1 MNLII
6 DVGNTR
12 VKVALFE
19 GDTIYS
25 LDSFD
30 LRSLLSQL
38 QEICNLHAVERA
50 IISTVANIEANDLDE
65 IKKMFP
71 TIVLNHQTKVPFTN
85 NYATKNT
92 LGVDRIA
99 LAAAA
104 VKNYPDKNVLVIDA
118 GTCITADFVTS
129 EGVFLGGTISPG
141 ILMRYRALH
150 HFTDK
155 LPELQRIEN
164 VRLVGDSTE
173 NSIHSGV
180 INGVVYEIKGIIE
193 EHKLIYD
200 KITVVLTGG
209 DAIFLAKRF
218 KSSIFANPI
227 FLMEGLNYILTQ
239 NSKND

>member
-19 GDTIYS
+19 DDTIRS

-30 LRSLLSQL
+30 LGNILIQL
-38 QEICNLHAVERA
+38 QNISNLHTVERA
-50 IISTVANIEANDLDE
+50 IISTVANIDTNDLDQIE
-65 IKKMFP
+65 KMFP
-71 TIVLNHQTKVPFTN
+71 VTVLNHQTKVPFKN

-99 LAAAA
+99 LAASA
-104 VKNYPDKNVLVIDA
+104 VNNFPNENVLVIDA
-118 GTCITADFVTS
+118 GSCVTADFVTE
-129 EGVFLGGTISPG
+129 EGVFLGGAISPG
-141 ILMRYRALH
+141 ILMRYKSLH

-155 LPELQRIEN
+155 LPELRRTDEVSLIGN
-164 VRLVGDSTE
+164 STN
-173 NSIHSGV
+173 NSVHSGV
-180 INGVVYEIKGIIE
+180 INGVVYEINGIIE
-193 EHKLIYD
+193 AYKLKYE
-200 KITVVLTGG
+200 KLTVVLTGG

-218 KSSIFANPI
+218 KNGIFANPN
-227 FLMEGLNYILTQ
+227 FLLEGLNYILTQ

>member
-19 GDTIYS
+19 ENTITS
-25 LDSFD
+25 LHSFD
-30 LRSLLSQL
+30 LESILIQL
-38 QEICNLHAVERA
+38 QKISNSHTVERA
-50 IISTVANIEANDLDE
+50 IISTVANIDANDLDK
-65 IKKMFP
+65 IKKTFP
-71 TIVLNHQTKVPFTN
+71 LTVLNHQTKVPFTN

-99 LAAAA
+99 LAASA
-104 VKNYPDKNVLVIDA
+104 VKNYPTRNVLVIDA
-118 GTCITADFVTS
+118 GSCITADFVTN
-129 EGVFLGGTISPG
+129 EGVFLGGSISPG
-141 ILMRYRALH
+141 ILMRYKSLH

-155 LPELQRIEN
+155 LPELRRIDD
-164 VRLVGDSTE
+164 VSLVGDSTK

-180 INGVVYEIKGIIE
+180 INGVVYEINGIIE
-193 EHKLIYD
+193 AYKLKYE
-200 KITVVLTGG
+200 KLTVVLTGG

-218 KSSIFANPI
+218 KNGIFANPN
-227 FLMEGLNYILTQ
+227 FLLEGLNYILTQ